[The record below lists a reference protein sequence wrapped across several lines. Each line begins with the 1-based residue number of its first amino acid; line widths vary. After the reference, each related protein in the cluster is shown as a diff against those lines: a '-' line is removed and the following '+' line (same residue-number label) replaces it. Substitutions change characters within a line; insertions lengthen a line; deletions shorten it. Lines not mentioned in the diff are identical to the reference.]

1 MRSIGDRV
9 FDHRDNVLIRSGHHL
24 DKHTAGRLNV
34 WLAILQ
40 KHTKHHSRRD
50 LFRLREV
57 VREIFRDFARYD
69 GNRADV
75 WIAMQSD
82 LETGFA
88 NDVECSLADDAAHI
102 KLPIS
107 AWRLLGVR
115 IFHVTAHV
123 PVTVRF
129 ADNSADFTRAID
141 LYRE

>member
-24 DKHTAGRLNV
+24 DKYAAGRLNV

-40 KHTKHHSRRD
+40 KHTKHHSRWD

-75 WIAMQSD
+75 WITMQSD
-82 LETGFA
+82 LETRFA
-88 NDVECSLADDAAHI
+88 NDVERSLADDTAHI
-102 KLPIS
+102 EFAII
-107 AWRLLGVR
+107 AWRLFGIR

-123 PVTVRF
+123 AMTVRF
-129 ADNSADFTRAID
+129 AD
-141 LYRE
+141 